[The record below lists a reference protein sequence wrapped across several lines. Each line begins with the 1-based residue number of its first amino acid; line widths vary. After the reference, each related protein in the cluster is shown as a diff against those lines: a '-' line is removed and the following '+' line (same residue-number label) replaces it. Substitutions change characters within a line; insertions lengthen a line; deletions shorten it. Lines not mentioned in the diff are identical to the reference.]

1 MTLHK
6 PMRRPKLMLQK
17 LLVALIVLSMFSLPT
32 QVFAQDTGDG
42 TDGSDG
48 RAPNIFLPMLSDGS
62 VETADMSA
70 DAEAAY
76 NNDDGD
82 DDAASKAIFFVADG
96 LRQDMVE
103 KYAAQRNVM
112 PNMRTLLR
120 NGVKAAGDGLLTEAP
135 PNTGAGWYSLATGAW
150 PGVHGSTNNTFH
162 INGQPFTNRTA
173 AFDLNV
179 LQAESLAQAAERG
192 GKKVAQ
198 IEWAGG
204 REASIQGPTV
214 DYRTFHSGRGVATN
228 YISPTD
234 DAAFVASFGLQFDHP
249 AGFAGQA
256 PFAGAAPTD
265 ASGWTNVPTSYSP
278 AKEMRLRVLD
288 FGADK
293 YGLNAYI
300 YDSRNNNK
308 VDYDRVLLSFSKD
321 GSQTVGLL
329 SKGQWADVKVK
340 IVDGALAGQDG
351 RHAGQGRRTHQ
362 GPVPGAPVP
371 HLGHTRDCVLA
382 HVGRRARASRRRLRR
397 VHRPEVRHLD
407 GRRLCHSRGGHRQ
420 RGDLCTAGHR
430 TGMSSIIR

>member
-32 QVFAQDTGDG
+32 QAFAQDTGDG

-62 VETADMSA
+62 VESADMSA

-120 NGVKAAGDGLLTEAP
+120 NGVKAAGDGLLTQAP

-162 INGQPFTNRTA
+162 INGQPFTSRTA
-173 AFDLNV
+173 AFDLGV

-204 REASIQGPTV
+204 REAIHPGTDGRLPHLPLGP
-214 DYRTFHSGRGVATN
+214 RRRHQLHQPHRRC
-228 YISPTD
+228 
-234 DAAFVASFGLQFDHP
+234 
-249 AGFAGQA
+249 
-256 PFAGAAPTD
+256 
-265 ASGWTNVPTSYSP
+265 
-278 AKEMRLRVLD
+278 RLR
-288 FGADK
+288 
-293 YGLNAYI
+293 GLVWPPV
-300 YDSRNNNK
+300 RPPG
-308 VDYDRVLLSFSKD
+308 RLCRP
-321 GSQTVGLL
+321 
-329 SKGQWADVKVK
+329 
-340 IVDGALAGQDG
+340 GALRRRGAHGCQRLDQC
-351 RHAGQGRRTHQ
+351 AEVVQPGQGN
-362 GPVPGAPVP
+362 A
-371 HLGHTRDCVLA
+371 A
-382 HVGRRARASRRRLRR
+382 ARARLR
-397 VHRPEVRHLD
+397 
-407 GRRLCHSRGGHRQ
+407 HRQ
-420 RGDLCTAGHR
+420 VRPQRLHLRLDATTTRWTTTACCSPSAR
-430 TGMSSIIR
+430 TAARPWAC